1 LRTKEEIPSVK
12 LDKLFSSLGDSTR
25 RGILTLVRSQPCNV
39 LKLAAEFNMSLPAV
53 SKHIKILS
61 EAGLITK
68 KKEGRFIYC
77 SYNHNT
83 MKPAMDWISQQHS
96 LWDKSFDRLTNY
108 IKDRSKKK

>member
-1 LRTKEEIPSVK
+1 LKTKEEISSVE

-25 RGILTLVRSQPCNV
+25 RQILTKVRSNPCNV

-83 MKPAMDWISQQHS
+83 MKPAMDWISQQHN
-96 LWDKSFDRLTNY
+96 LWDKSFDRLANY
-108 IKDRSKKK
+108 MKDKSKKK

>member
-1 LRTKEEIPSVK
+1 LKTIKEIPSEK

-25 RGILTLVRSQPCNV
+25 RQILTKLRSNSCNV

-68 KKEGRFIYC
+68 VKEGRFIYC

-96 LWDKSFDRLTNY
+96 LWDKSFDKLENY
-108 IKDRSKKK
+108 MKDKQKKK